1 MYLVTGG
8 AGFIGS
14 NIVWALESQGV
25 GKVIVCDRLRQDN
38 KWRNLAKRELAGIVP
53 PENLSDFLEANAT
66 NVEAVIHMAAI
77 SSTIETDVDLIID
90 TNFRLSVDLWHWCTQ
105 HRVRFIYASSA
116 ATYGDGSQ
124 GFGDNDSVESL
135 SRLKPLNAYGWS
147 KHLFDRRVAR
157 MVADNEPR
165 PPQWAGLKFFNVF
178 GPNEDHK
185 DRMRSVVSQ
194 VYANATDGQPAVLFK
209 SHNSDYADGGQLR
222 DFIWIG
228 DCIDIV
234 TWLLENQDVN
244 GIYNCGTG
252 EARSFE
258 DLTKAVFDA
267 LGKKPDIKY
276 VDTPPEIRAKYQYF
290 TEAKMDRLRAAGF
303 DKPFTTLEDGVGQYV
318 TGFLDTGDT
327 YR

>member
-1 MYLVTGG
+1 M
-8 AGFIGS
+8 
-14 NIVWALESQGV
+14 
-25 GKVIVCDRLRQDN
+25 
-38 KWRNLAKRELAGIVP
+38 
-53 PENLSDFLEANAT
+53 
-66 NVEAVIHMAAI
+66 
-77 SSTIETDVDLIID
+77 
-90 TNFRLSVDLWHWCTQ
+90 
-105 HRVRFIYASSA
+105 
-116 ATYGDGSQ
+116 
-124 GFGDNDSVESL
+124 ESL

-209 SHNSDYADGGQLR
+209 SHNPDYADGGQLR

-252 EARSFE
+252 KARSFE
-258 DLTKAVFDA
+258 DLTKAVSDA

-290 TEAKMDRLRAAGF
+290 TEAKMDRLCAAGY
-303 DKPFTTLEDGVGQYV
+303 DNPFTTLEDGVGQYV
-318 TGFLDTGDT
+318 TGFLDTDDT